1 MICDIFTYVSF
12 TSLFFCLEST
22 ALFLPHTT
30 PGHPRHAACI
40 FPVFFW
46 QKTGRD
52 NDGECRVTGN
62 RGGDR
67 LSIYVCMDGKMAA
80 FIRTELLTLP
90 NDFLRNCA
98 YGGTARVVSLF
109 LKRVNGE
116 PG

>member
-1 MICDIFTYVSF
+1 LVWNPLRFSCHT
-12 TSLFFCLEST
+12 
-22 ALFLPHTT
+22 PHLGTLDMLL
-30 PGHPRHAACI
+30 
-40 FPVFFW
+40 VFFPFFLG